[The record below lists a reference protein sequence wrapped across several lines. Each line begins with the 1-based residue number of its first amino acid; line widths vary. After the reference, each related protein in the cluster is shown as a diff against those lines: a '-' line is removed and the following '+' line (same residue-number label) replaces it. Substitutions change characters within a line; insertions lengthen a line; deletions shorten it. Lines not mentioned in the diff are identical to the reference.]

1 MEDSELMMEEE
12 VVVVVE
18 GERVTGDRPS
28 GATTTISND
37 SEKEKGDLHQQRQ
50 SCSESIIHAQRRTDP
65 RVWSDPTRW
74 YDPDV

>member
-1 MEDSELMMEEE
+1 MEDSELMMEE
-12 VVVVVE
+12 VVVVE
-18 GERVTGDRPS
+18 GGRVTGDRPS

-65 RVWSDPTRW
+65 RVRSDPTRW